1 MYYARETA
9 YYARIMLEE
18 NSVLIGTKTQKVVH
32 FSFKMFG
39 KQARSDFL
47 GALMINTV
55 YHLQLNYFLLLLAL
69 LQIPHR
75 PEPYAFNFSKPFII
89 ILVPRNLAV

>member
-18 NSVLIGTKTQKVVH
+18 NSILIGTKTLKVVH

-39 KQARSDFL
+39 KQAKSNFL
-47 GALMINTV
+47 AALNT
-55 YHLQLNYFLLLLAL
+55 L
-69 LQIPHR
+69 
-75 PEPYAFNFSKPFII
+75 
-89 ILVPRNLAV
+89 

>member
-18 NSVLIGTKTQKVVH
+18 NSILIGTKTQKVVH
-32 FSFKMFG
+32 FSFKMLG
-39 KQARSDFL
+39 KQAK
-47 GALMINTV
+47 
-55 YHLQLNYFLLLLAL
+55 HLQLNYFLLLLAL

-75 PEPYAFNFSKPFII
+75 
-89 ILVPRNLAV
+89 L

>member
-18 NSVLIGTKTQKVVH
+18 NSILIGTKTKKVVH
-32 FSFKMFG
+32 FSFKMLG
-39 KQARSDFL
+39 KQAK
-47 GALMINTV
+47 
-55 YHLQLNYFLLLLAL
+55 HLQLNYFLLLLAL

-75 PEPYAFNFSKPFII
+75 
-89 ILVPRNLAV
+89 L